1 VIIDAHGHTLA
12 PPEVYEYQSKL
23 IARRSPFKP
32 PKLADDLLAGKLEE
46 HVALLDA
53 AGTDVQLISPR
64 PYTMMH
70 SLLNPGIVRAWT
82 GFVNDVIARQC
93 QLCPDR
99 FRGVAG
105 LPQFRD
111 HDLAP
116 AVEEL
121 ERCVTE
127 LGLVGCLLNPDPLE
141 GDGQPPG
148 LGDPYWYPLYE
159 RLCQLDV
166 PAMIHSASCSSPRES
181 YSLHFINEESIAVL
195 GLLESSVFR
204 DFPDLKIVVA
214 HGGGAIPYQLGRFRA
229 RGLRAGG
236 DDLEARL
243 GLLHYDTCVYSEAGL
258 DLLFRVVG
266 PSRCLFGTE
275 RPGTGAAVDPRTG
288 RSLDDLRPVI
298 ESLERLSAADRELVF
313 ETNARRLYRRAFA
326 EPGPPGHPPGVP
338 RTPPG
343 PPGHPPGVPR
353 TPPAEGSQRG

>member
-1 VIIDAHGHTLA
+1 MIIDAHGHTLA
-12 PPEVYEYQSKL
+12 PAEVYEYQAKL
-23 IARRSPFKP
+23 IARRAAFKP
-32 PKLADDLLAGKLEE
+32 PALADDLLTGKLKE

-53 AGTDVQLISPR
+53 AGTDVQFISPR

-70 SLLNPGIVRAWT
+70 SLFSAGVVRAWT
-82 GFVNDVIARQC
+82 TFVNDVIARQC
-93 QLCPDR
+93 GLCPDR

-105 LPQFRD
+105 LLQFRD

-127 LGLVGCLLNPDPLE
+127 LGFVGCLLNPDPLE
-141 GDGQPPG
+141 GDGPPPA

-159 RLCQLDV
+159 RLCELDV

-195 GLLESSVFR
+195 GLLESRVFD
-204 DFPDLKIVVA
+204 DFPGLKIVVA

-229 RGLRAGG
+229 KGLRAGG
-236 DDLEARL
+236 GGRDLAERL

-266 PSRCLFGTE
+266 PDRCLFGTE
-275 RPGTGAAVDPRTG
+275 RPGTGAAIDPRTG

-298 ESLERLSAADRELVF
+298 DSLERLSDDDRRLVF
-313 ETNARRLYRRAFA
+313 ESNARRLYPRAFPEA
-326 EPGPPGHPPGVP
+326 V
-338 RTPPG
+338 
-343 PPGHPPGVPR
+343 
-353 TPPAEGSQRG
+353 EGSQRG

>member
-1 VIIDAHGHTLA
+1 VIIDAHGHTSA
-12 PPEVYEYQSKL
+12 PPEVYEYQAKL
-23 IARRSPFKP
+23 IARRAPMKP
-32 PKLADDLLAGKLEE
+32 PRLPDELLAGKLKE

-70 SLLNPGIVRAWT
+70 SLFSAGVVGSWT

-93 QLCPDR
+93 ELYPDR

-116 AVEEL
+116 AIEEL

-127 LGLVGCLLNPDPLE
+127 LGFAGCLLNPDPLE

-166 PAMIHSASCSSPRES
+166 PAMIHSASCSSRRET

-195 GLLESSVFR
+195 GLLESSVFS

-229 RGLRAGG
+229 KGLRAGG
-236 DDLEARL
+236 TGDLEQRL

-275 RPGTGAAVDPRTG
+275 RPGTGAPVDPHTG

-298 ESLERLSAADRELVF
+298 ESLERLSDADRELVF
-313 ETNARRLYRRAFA
+313 ETNARRLYRRAFP
-326 EPGPPGHPPGVP
+326 EG
-338 RTPPG
+338 
-343 PPGHPPGVPR
+343 
-353 TPPAEGSQRG
+353 AEGGERG